1 MHRVH
6 NATVFFLVLEIVS
19 ELKTFTTLVLCRVFI
34 SWSTS
39 RSRQCGSN
47 SFYSVFFCS
56 IFSHCLSP
64 VFTRYSPLDDSDA
77 LSGMGPS
84 AAGGIALAEASLI
97 VIEDVDIAFESD
109 TGYDMPFPLNRFE
122 WH

>member
-19 ELKTFTTLVLCRVFI
+19 ELKTFTTLV
-34 SWSTS
+34 
-39 RSRQCGSN
+39 
-47 SFYSVFFCS
+47 FCS